1 MGETM
6 RRRVPVQNIR
16 GSDPTLLE
24 VQLQDL
30 LRRPMGQLAL
40 VNVLDLVALSET
52 EGRPRSLDRSLQ
64 LFVERITASIAD
76 LPAGPPWVEFLS
88 ELESIDGERVPPRFR
103 ELLAREAAREDRDRD
118 RDRVDAL
125 LAAWSERE
133 PAPFELGKQRA
144 NVLRAVTSEAPASPR
159 TPRSGGRS
167 APARPRP
174 AQPARRERFVSDD
187 DREKAA
193 WITELVLERV
203 ASAGD
208 KGLSEQVL
216 VAGLRHRARDRY
228 PNLTPAEINAVLKT
242 LRDSGR
248 VRYSAGRWSAPG
260 RW

>member
-30 LRRPMGQLAL
+30 LRRPMSQLAM

-52 EGRPRSLDRSLQ
+52 EGRPRSLERSLQ

-76 LPAGPPWVEFLS
+76 LPMGPPWNEFLA
-88 ELESIDGERVPPRFR
+88 ELDAVEPERVPHRFR
-103 ELLAREAAREDRDRD
+103 EILAREAQREDRDRD
-118 RDRVDAL
+118 RPRVDAL
-125 LAAWSERE
+125 LAAWSARE
-133 PAPFELGKQRA
+133 PTPFELGKQRA
-144 NVLRAVTSEAPASPR
+144 NVMRAVATEIRPAAPSPRAAAARSRPAPA
-159 TPRSGGRS
+159 
-167 APARPRP
+167 
-174 AQPARRERFVSDD
+174 ARRERFVSDD

-193 WITELVLERV
+193 WITEVVLERV
-203 ASAGD
+203 GSAGE
-208 KGLSEQVL
+208 KGLAEPVL

-228 PNLTPAEINAVLKT
+228 PNLTPAEIAAVLRS
-242 LRDSGR
+242 LRESGR
-248 VRYSAGRWSAPG
+248 VRYAAGRWIAPG